1 MHPVLFHIG
10 DFVIPS
16 YGAVTALGVLLAL
29 ALALRTARIAGRDT
43 NLDSGKVWNLCI
55 LSLFAALA
63 AARLLL
69 VIANW
74 SSLRLHP
81 AWLLGLAM
89 VHHPLLAATGSLAG
103 AGCALWY
110 AHRNKLPLRATADAL
125 APPLILGLA
134 FEQLGALAAG
144 SGYGIEAESG
154 FRWAVTY
161 TNPMAAI
168 WSGAPLGVPLHPVQ
182 AYAALAFLT
191 LAVLLLVWLPAERRK
206 GDVAGLGLMGS
217 GLAIYITELW
227 RDPTGRGS
235 LLHGALDGPQIAAIL
250 LVIAGALVLREPQ
263 TARPST
269 DEAADEAPAAAAQ
282 QSSTR
287 GPA

>member
-1 MHPVLFHIG
+1 
-10 DFVIPS
+10 
-16 YGAVTALGVLLAL
+16 
-29 ALALRTARIAGRDT
+29 
-43 NLDSGKVWNLCI
+43 
-55 LSLFAALA
+55 
-63 AARLLL
+63 
-69 VIANW
+69 
-74 SSLRLHP
+74 
-81 AWLLGLAM
+81 
-89 VHHPLLAATGSLAG
+89 
-103 AGCALWY
+103 
-110 AHRNKLPLRATADAL
+110 
-125 APPLILGLA
+125 
-134 FEQLGALAAG
+134 
-144 SGYGIEAESG
+144 
-154 FRWAVTY
+154 
-161 TNPMAAI
+161 
-168 WSGAPLGVPLHPVQ
+168 
-182 AYAALAFLT
+182 
-191 LAVLLLVWLPAERRK
+191 VLLLVWLPAERRK